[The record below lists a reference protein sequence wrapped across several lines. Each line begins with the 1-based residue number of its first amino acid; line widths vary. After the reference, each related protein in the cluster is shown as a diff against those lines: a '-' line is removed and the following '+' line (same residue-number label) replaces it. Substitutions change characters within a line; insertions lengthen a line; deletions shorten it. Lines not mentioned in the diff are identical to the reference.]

1 MLNNMPLLEG
11 MSGPLIQLF
20 TYVLIIFIGYFA
32 FEIYLMIYRIIRNGN
47 ICKEINNDLDIFKRD
62 IDCTYSPAIA
72 SILYYGKIRWKK
84 TLVANIINLYCKGIL
99 KIEHNNNKIK
109 FKVIKDETNQ
119 NDISKSDKILLDYIE
134 NSNHGNKLNYKL
146 WKKALK
152 EEYKQLNFTKEM
164 DISDTKMILTIIF
177 VSLVAIIILCFTNDY
192 GVALN
197 IPFGLMIGTAITIMF
212 SAFWKRN
219 KFTLS
224 MNLNDAGKQELK
236 KWIKFKKF
244 MEEYTL
250 MKDRE
255 IEEVV
260 LYEEYLPYSIALG
273 VNKKS
278 DESLQKVFDNETLLN
293 IQKVIKEDINSNPI
307 MYILAELG
315 IR

>member
-47 ICKEINNDLDIFKRD
+47 ICKEIHNDLDIFKRD

-212 SAFWKRN
+212 SVFWKRN

-224 MNLNDAGKQELK
+224 MNLNDAGKQKLK

-255 IEEVV
+255 IEEDV

>member
-1 MLNNMPLLEG
+1 MLNNMTLLEG

-212 SAFWKRN
+212 SVFWKRN

>member
-47 ICKEINNDLDIFKRD
+47 ICKEIHNDLDIFKRD

-212 SAFWKRN
+212 SVFWKRN

>member
-212 SAFWKRN
+212 SVFWKRN

>member
-212 SAFWKRN
+212 SVFWKRN

-293 IQKVIKEDINSNPI
+293 IQKVMKEDINSNPI